1 MEILGIGLPELIFIF
16 IIALL
21 ILGPR
26 DMQKSAKTVGIWLNK
41 FINSNAYRILKN
53 SSNEIKNMSTNLMR
67 EANMEMQKTDAQIR
81 KEMQLDPRVSKFVVN
96 SDGDR
101 PMGVHN
107 MKTAQKQEEPA
118 PAAETTPESDS
129 KQDA

>member
-1 MEILGIGLPELIFIF
+1 
-16 IIALL
+16 
-21 ILGPR
+21 
-26 DMQKSAKTVGIWLNK
+26 
-41 FINSNAYRILKN
+41 
-53 SSNEIKNMSTNLMR
+53 MSTNLMR